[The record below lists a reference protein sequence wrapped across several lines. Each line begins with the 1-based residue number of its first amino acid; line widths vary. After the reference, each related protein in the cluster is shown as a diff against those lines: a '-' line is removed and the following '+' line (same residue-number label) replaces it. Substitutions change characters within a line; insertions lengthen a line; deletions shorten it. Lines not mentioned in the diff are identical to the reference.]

1 MGFVAVR
8 DRRGKCTD
16 SLKSWSISSDAS
28 SLDVMAKLEISKYE
42 PNLKLHKM
50 PKYVALF
57 ARIELVPLSSLAGT
71 GVSSTQLYT
80 YFRKS
85 FFIGHL
91 LHLLHGENHQRFV
104 RKCPTRYEGL
114 LEDMGSVKAMLRGEP
129 CLSSFE
135 LSSRIVFEN

>member
-1 MGFVAVR
+1 MENVEIHI
-8 DRRGKCTD
+8 
-16 SLKSWSISSDAS
+16 SISSDAS

-57 ARIELVPLSSLAGT
+57 ARIDLGLLSSLAGT

-80 YFRKS
+80 SLRKS

-91 LHLLHGENHQRFV
+91 LHLLHGENHQRFL
-104 RKCPTRYEGL
+104 KQ
-114 LEDMGSVKAMLRGEP
+114 DMNGGRIWGQSSVEP

-135 LSSRIVFEN
+135 LSSMIVFHNQKP

>member
-1 MGFVAVR
+1 MENVEIHI
-8 DRRGKCTD
+8 
-16 SLKSWSISSDAS
+16 SISSDAS

-80 YFRKS
+80 SLRKS

-91 LHLLHGENHQRFV
+91 LHLLVKIIR
-104 RKCPTRYEGL
+104 GL
-114 LEDMGSVKAMLRGEP
+114 SIKVQQGEDMTGLSVNAEGRALFIKL
-129 CLSSFE
+129 
-135 LSSRIVFEN
+135 